1 MPFRA
6 FCTSLVI
13 AALLLGPPAPS
24 AAESLREV
32 RTPRALDPAFA
43 HLSTVTDSR
52 RSAAFDPER
61 IGPILEFVLSDKQP
75 DVLYHPGKLEGATS
89 AYHEFIIKRSLADFL
104 QLTYNPSLPSY
115 LTVPSTV
122 RLSFWSQVEG
132 ENRRPFPQLWSR
144 LDHLD
149 EPIRIDGVEAVEN
162 TPDLFSGAYY
172 AYDLDRTIILLRWHG
187 KKVMLSMSKQRD
199 RSEVGKKGAVLGPD
213 KQWNYLYTG
222 QPGLSRTGLGWVD
235 SYMYDSFSVTAY
247 VQMEGDPP
255 RVRCGIFKWIR
266 AGWAGINV
274 VQTRHIHRGLVRF
287 AEAFKPIVEAPQ
299 LSDTEE
305 LVRLF
310 RRIEDLPD
318 ETLREKAADYYRRL
332 EQRHGN
338 DSPLLKDWFEG
349 AFGIDG
355 HLARMSRREMEAV
368 VCIETLKYLLGKDH
382 QIEVGNLQEEGAT
395 SQKPEETKQTIARKE

>member
-6 FCTSLVI
+6 FCTTLAI
-13 AALLLGPPAPS
+13 AALLLGSPAPS

-52 RSAAFDPER
+52 RSVAFDPER
-61 IGPILEFVLSDKQP
+61 IDPILEFVLSDKQS

-89 AYHEFIIKRSLADFL
+89 AYHEFIIKQSLADFL
-104 QLTYNPSLPSY
+104 RLTYNPSLPSY
-115 LTVPSTV
+115 LTAPSSV

-132 ENRRPFPQLWSR
+132 QDRPFPQIWTR

-149 EPIRIDGVEAVEN
+149 EPFRIDAVEAVVN

-172 AYDLDRTIILLRWHG
+172 AYDLDRTVILLRWRG
-187 KKVMLSMSKQRD
+187 KKVMLSLSKQRD
-199 RSEVGKKGAVLGPD
+199 RSDVGKKGAVLGPD

-255 RVRCGIFKWIR
+255 RLRCGIFKWIR

-274 VQTRHIHRGLVRF
+274 VQTRHIYHGLVRF
-287 AEAFKPIVEAPQ
+287 AEAFKSIVEAPQ
-299 LSDTEE
+299 LTDTEE
-305 LVRLF
+305 VVRLF
-310 RRIEDLPD
+310 RRIERLPD
-318 ETLREKAADYYRRL
+318 ETLREKTADYYRRL
-332 EQRHGN
+332 EQRYGN
-338 DSPLLKDWFEG
+338 DSSLLKDWFEG
-349 AFGIDG
+349 AFGMDG
-355 HLARMSRREMEAV
+355 HLARMSRRELEAV
-368 VCIETLKYLLGKDH
+368 VCIETLKSLLGKDH
-382 QIEVGNLQEEGAT
+382 QIEVGSLQAAGT
-395 SQKPEETKQTIARKE
+395 SSQQPEASKRAIASKD